1 MPTINAFVE
10 VHSTVQ
16 SSCLWEGKSRGGRE
30 GKSCHW
36 EMTRDGRR
44 RRRRRRRQLRVVH
57 EEGGMMESDNLITQ
71 AREFSI
77 TANECPSKMLW
88 QFLALS
94 QNPPHQKKSFFCH
107 RNQRD

>member
-1 MPTINAFVE
+1 MPTINAFVQ

-16 SSCLWEGKSRGGRE
+16 SSCLWEGKSKGGRE

-57 EEGGMMESDNLITQ
+57 EEGGMMESDNLITK
-71 AREFSI
+71 ARE
-77 TANECPSKMLW
+77 
-88 QFLALS
+88 
-94 QNPPHQKKSFFCH
+94 QNPSWGTCVF
-107 RNQRD
+107 